1 MNVVTAEQSREI
13 DRLTI
18 EGGVAGI
25 ALMENA
31 AHRVAETIEVE
42 FDPISKHNL
51 VILCGKGNNGG
62 DGLALARLMIGRVA
76 KMRVVLAARQHE
88 YTGDALVN
96 LERLKADGVAPQLD
110 IPQKLRERREVTI
123 VIDAL
128 LGTGAKGEPHGR
140 ILELIRAVKEFPEAK
155 VVSID
160 VPSGLGGGGECVRA
174 DTTVTFT
181 APKVEHY
188 LADDSE
194 ENVGRLVITQIGCP
208 PQFVPDKLVLSHP
221 QEFARLFA
229 ARRKSS
235 HKGDFGHVLAI
246 GGAPGKA
253 GAAAMMG
260 LAALRMGA
268 GLVTVACSDSSRL
281 APELMTEPLDS
292 FEVAK
297 KTVVAV
303 GPGLGKRPDMLSR
316 LLEKVTVPLVIDAD
330 GLNSIAG
337 TDFKGRGELTILTP
351 HPGEM
356 ARLLGREIKD
366 SVQDARE
373 FAQERNVCLVLKG
386 HRTLVALPNGQVY
399 INMSGSPAMAKG
411 GSGDILTGMIA
422 GLVAQFPAEPAMAV
436 RAAVWMHGRSGEL
449 AASELTD
456 KCVLAT
462 DLLTFLPRAIRD
474 IA

>member
-18 EGGVAGI
+18 ESGVAGI

-31 AHRVAETIEVE
+31 AHRVAETIEQE

-62 DGLALARLMIGRVA
+62 DGLALARLMIGKVA
-76 KMRVVLAARQHE
+76 KLRVVIAARPHE

-96 LERLKADGVAPQLD
+96 LERLKEDGVAPQFE

-128 LGTGAKGEPHGR
+128 LGTGVKGAPHGR
-140 ILELIRAVKEFPEAK
+140 IHELIRAVKEFPEAK
-155 VVSID
+155 VVAID
-160 VPSGLGGGGECVRA
+160 VPSGLGTGGECVRA
-174 DTTVTFT
+174 HTTVTFT

-188 LADDSE
+188 LAE
-194 ENVGRLVITQIGCP
+194 GAAENVGRLVVTQIGCP
-208 PQFVPDKLVLSHP
+208 PQFVPDKLSLSHP
-221 QEFARLFA
+221 LEFAPLFA
-229 ARRKSS
+229 PRKKNS
-235 HKGDFGHVLAI
+235 HKGNFGHVLAI

-260 LAALRMGA
+260 LSALRTGA

-292 FEVAK
+292 FNLER

-303 GPGLGKRPDMLSR
+303 GPGLGKRADMLLR
-316 LLEKVTVPLVIDAD
+316 LLHEVTVPLVIDAD

-337 TDFKGRGELTILTP
+337 TDFKGRGEQTILTP

-366 SVQDARE
+366 PVEDARA
-373 FAQERNVCLVLKG
+373 FATERNVCLVLKG
-386 HRTLVALPNGQVY
+386 HRTLIALPNGKVY
-399 INMSGSPAMAKG
+399 INMSGSPAMAKA

-422 GLVAQFPAEPAMAV
+422 GLVAQFPADPAVAA
-436 RAAVWMHGRSGEL
+436 RAAVWMHGRSGEI
-449 AASELTD
+449 AADELTD

-462 DLLTFLPRAIRD
+462 DLLTYLPRAIRE